1 MFIPLILP
9 IYYILF
15 WKNKDK
21 VLFYVGL
28 LFLFLLSAFR
38 AMSVGVDTIGYLDSY
53 RWAQSSNLN
62 YVWDGFLTNEPIYY
76 TIEYLCIKGGA
87 SYRVMMVIQTLL
99 FLTPLAIGINR
110 IKEKPIAILAFVIL
124 LGFFYASLNVTRQM
138 IAVSFCFLG
147 YVILEE
153 RKYVLSI
160 IMLIIAMGFHTT
172 AALAIVIFALPF
184 INLGKIWVTIIVLV
198 TYAIPMVIDV
208 STYVTELTYSLSL
221 FDSFTLYLEEE
232 FDEVGR
238 LPIYNTI
245 RTGMFIYA
253 AFSCQKKDIHADLFY
268 KIAIVAVI
276 VHNLLYGAPSYVT
289 RIVFYFDIAFI
300 VFFVKWGR
308 NNKLAGLLTIFYAVL
323 YYFHQFI
330 MLKHDGVIPFVLDF

>member
-15 WKNKDK
+15 GKSKDK
-21 VLFYVGL
+21 VLFYIGL
-28 LFLFLLSAFR
+28 LFLFFLSTFR

-62 YVWDGFLTNEPIYY
+62 YVWEDFFLREPIYY
-76 TIEYLCIKGGA
+76 TIEYLCIKGGL
-87 SYRVMMVIQTLL
+87 SYRFMMVIQTLL

-110 IKEKPIAILAFVIL
+110 IKEKPIAILAFVVL
-124 LGFFYASLNVTRQM
+124 LGFFFASLNVTRQM

-147 YVILEE
+147 YVLLDEK
-153 RKYVLSI
+153 KYVPSI
-160 IMLIIAMGFHTT
+160 IVLILAMGFHTT
-172 AALAIVIFALPF
+172 AALALVILALPF
-184 INLGKIWVTIIVLV
+184 INLGKIWVMMVILA
-198 TYAIPMVIDV
+198 TYALPLVLDI
-208 STYVTELTYSLSL
+208 STYLTELTTSLAL
-221 FDSFTLYLEEE
+221 FDSFSLYLDED

-245 RTGMFIYA
+245 RSGMFVYA
-253 AFSCQKKDIHADLFY
+253 AFNYQKKDTNTDLFY
-268 KIAIVAVI
+268 KISLIAVI

-300 VFFVKWGR
+300 VFFVRWGR
-308 NNKLAGLLTIFYAVL
+308 KNTLATYFTILYAVL
-323 YYFHQFI
+323 YYFHQYI
-330 MLKHDGVIPFVLDF
+330 ILKHDGVIPFEMF